1 MVQKYMKMKNT
12 TDSQENL
19 FILRKSLG
27 MVSIPIIH
35 RNASRIDWGNSF
47 ILNNFSLPMF
57 HKLICQ
63 ANWSTISF
71 TWISPTYWR
80 FEAPLIVQRNHN
92 LTCRTKPVK
101 WICRLYFFHLHIL
114 KSLPAMPSYHSTI
127 LVKCSPY
134 VSVR

>member
-57 HKLICQ
+57 HKLFAKQIDLQ
-63 ANWSTISF
+63 F
-71 TWISPTYWR
+71 
-80 FEAPLIVQRNHN
+80 PLPELVLLIED
-92 LTCRTKPVK
+92 
-101 WICRLYFFHLHIL
+101 L
-114 KSLPAMPSYHSTI
+114 KHPS
-127 LVKCSPY
+127 
-134 VSVR
+134 